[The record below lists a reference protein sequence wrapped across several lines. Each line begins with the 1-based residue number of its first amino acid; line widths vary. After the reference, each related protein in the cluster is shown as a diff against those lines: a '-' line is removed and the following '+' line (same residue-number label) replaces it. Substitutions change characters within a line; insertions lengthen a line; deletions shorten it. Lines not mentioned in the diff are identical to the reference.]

1 MDPGHKLLQHLKTV
15 PNLVNED
22 PSTITP
28 SNTSFVDIPW
38 KDFSKMLAN
47 NRKAS
52 AEKCKESATP
62 VSKEEETDYTFTR
75 PEKGSVEDFSLGN
88 WDSSTGYQDVEHR
101 KQAHNVA

>member
-1 MDPGHKLLQHLKTV
+1 MDPGHKLMQHLKTV

-38 KDFSKMLAN
+38 SDFSKMLAN

-52 AEKCKESATP
+52 AEKPKESATS
-62 VSKEEETDYTFTR
+62 VSKGQETDYTFTS

-88 WDSSTGYQDVEHR
+88 WDSSTGYQDVEH
-101 KQAHNVA
+101 KQQLNA